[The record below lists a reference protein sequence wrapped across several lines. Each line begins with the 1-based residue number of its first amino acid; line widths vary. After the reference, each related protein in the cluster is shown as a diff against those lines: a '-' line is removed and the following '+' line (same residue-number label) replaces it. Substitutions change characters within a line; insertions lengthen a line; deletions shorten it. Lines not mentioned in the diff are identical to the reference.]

1 MRTLI
6 PMILAIL
13 LTGCRTQV
21 LFVDPGT
28 NAIRLGRARGE
39 YFVQNAKGEWIRT
52 TGKLPV
58 GWYALKEVQ

>member
-1 MRTLI
+1 MRSLI

-21 LFVDPGT
+21 LFVDPGAT
-28 NAIRLGRARGE
+28 AIRLGRARGE
-39 YFVQNAKGEWIRT
+39 YFVQNSKGEWIRT

-58 GWYALKEVQ
+58 GWYAIKEK